1 LKVYFET
8 LGCKLNQFETEA
20 LINLFKQKGFDI
32 VFDIKECDVVVVNT
46 CTVTKKSETKSF
58 NAIKKAKRENKLVVA
73 TGCYATTDYDY
84 LKKDLCVD
92 IVVKNDDKFKIP
104 EIITSKENLLRKGF
118 IERIEPVGV
127 SQGDTPSP
135 SEKGFIDR
143 VEPVGVS
150 QGDTP
155 VSPEKGC
162 IDKIEPFVLVSS
174 FERTR
179 AFIKIQDGCNKFC
192 SYCKI
197 PFARGRSKS
206 LDPEKILSFT
216 EELVKKD
223 YKEIVLTGVNI
234 SDYNYNGYK
243 LYNLVKDIIEV
254 NGNFRIRLSSLQP
267 DEFDKKMIDFL
278 NNEKFCPH
286 FHISLQS
293 GSNSVLKR
301 MHRNYT
307 KEYFLELTK
316 QIRMAKKDT
325 GITTD
330 IIVGFP
336 LETDDEFN
344 ETLKLVEMVE
354 FSRLHIFAYS
364 KREHTKASL
373 LDDLPR
379 EIKKM
384 RGKILERKF
393 KDVVSDFV
401 RREIIGKPQKIL
413 IEEKK
418 DNLYTGYTG
427 NYFKFYTRK
436 DNLCLN
442 NFYSLI
448 PVRFEIKNTS
458 VELYDY

>member
-1 LKVYFET
+1 MKVYFET

-46 CTVTKKSETKSF
+46 CTVTTKAETKSF

-118 IERIEPVGV
+118 IDRIEPVGV

-143 VEPVGVS
+143 VEP
-150 QGDTP
+150 
-155 VSPEKGC
+155 
-162 IDKIEPFVLVSS
+162 FVFVSS

-216 EELVKKD
+216 EELVKKN

-254 NGNFRIRLSSLQP
+254 DGNFRIRLSSLQP

-373 LDDLPR
+373 LADLPR
-379 EIKKM
+379 ETKKM
-384 RGKILERKF
+384 REKILERKF

>member
-46 CTVTKKSETKSF
+46 CTVTTKAETKSF

-104 EIITSKENLLRKGF
+104 EVITSKENLLRKGF
-118 IERIEPVGV
+118 IDRI
-127 SQGDTPSP
+127 
-135 SEKGFIDR
+135 
-143 VEPVGVS
+143 EPVGVS

-162 IDKIEPFVLVSS
+162 IDKIEPFVFVSS

-216 EELVKKD
+216 EELVKKN

-254 NGNFRIRLSSLQP
+254 DGNFRIRLSSLQP

-373 LDDLPR
+373 LADLPR
-379 EIKKM
+379 ETKKM
-384 RGKILERKF
+384 REKILERKF

>member
-46 CTVTKKSETKSF
+46 CTVTTKAETKSF

-118 IERIEPVGV
+118 IDRIEPVGV

-143 VEPVGVS
+143 VEP
-150 QGDTP
+150 
-155 VSPEKGC
+155 
-162 IDKIEPFVLVSS
+162 FVFVSS

-216 EELVKKD
+216 EELVKKN

-254 NGNFRIRLSSLQP
+254 DGNFRIRLSSLQP

-373 LDDLPR
+373 LADLPR
-379 EIKKM
+379 ETKKM
-384 RGKILERKF
+384 REKILERKF